1 MKRDAEVI
9 LAVRERAKGKT
20 QEQAAARA
28 GMGVRTL
35 RKYEQA
41 GKLPSQMKTPRL
53 YRTRTNPFA
62 EDWTWVVAQL
72 ERDPALQATTL
83 FQLLCEQHPDRYKP
97 TQLRT
102 LQKHIALWRAQ
113 HGPEREVIFEQV
125 HHPGETAQS
134 DFTRMKDLEITISGD
149 AFPHMLFHL
158 VLTYSNV
165 EAVHLCM
172 SESFESL
179 AEGLEHCLWKLGG
192 VPKSHRT
199 DQLSA
204 AVSQL
209 NKEER
214 EEWTRRYKALM
225 EHYGMVPSTNN
236 AGKAH
241 ENGDVEQS
249 HHRFK
254 VAVDQQLRVRGSR
267 DFQTRQEYVRFLDE
281 LVRKRNH
288 TRQARFLEEQQYLR
302 PLPLVPLLP
311 SRELRVRVSRFS
323 TIRVLENTYSVPSRL
338 IGSLLTVRVRAE
350 HLELYQGATK
360 LDTLPRLIG
369 KGGCRIDYHHLS
381 WSLVRKPGAFANYR
395 YREELFPSLAFR
407 KAYDRLTEAVPQR
420 ADREYVR
427 LLHLAASTSETE
439 VEAAIGFLLAE
450 GTLPVF
456 DTVRDL
462 VRPPC
467 TQVPQLS
474 RAVLDL
480 GVYDRLIGG
489 AR

>member
-9 LAVRERAKGKT
+9 LAVRERGKGKT
-20 QEQAAARA
+20 QEQAAVRA
-28 GMGVRTL
+28 GMSVRTL

-41 GKLPSQMKTPRL
+41 AKLPSQMKTPRS
-53 YRTRTNPFA
+53 YRTRTDPFR

-125 HHPGETAQS
+125 HHPGEMAQS
-134 DFTRMKDLEITISGD
+134 DFTRMKELEVTIS
-149 AFPHMLFHL
+149 AVPFPHMLFHL

-179 AEGLEHCLWKLGG
+179 AEGLEHCLWQLGG
-192 VPKSHRT
+192 VPKAHRT

-204 AVSQL
+204 AVNGLKQ
-209 NKEER
+209 EER

-225 EHYGMVPSTNN
+225 DHYGMLPTTNN
-236 AGKAH
+236 VGEAH

-254 VAVDQQLRVRGSR
+254 VAVDQSLRVRGSR
-267 DFQTRQEYVRFLDE
+267 DFETRQAYVRFLEE
-281 LVRKRNH
+281 LARKRNL
-288 TRQARFLEEQQYLR
+288 TRQARFLEEQQHLQ
-302 PLPLVPLLP
+302 PLPVVPLLP
-311 SRELRVRVSRFS
+311 SRELRVQVSRFS
-323 TIRVLENTYSVPSRL
+323 TIRVLGNTYSVPSRL
-338 IGSLLTVRVRAE
+338 IGCILTVRVRAE

-369 KGGCRIDYHHLS
+369 KGGCHIDYHHLC
-381 WSLVRKPGAFANYR
+381 WSLVRKPGAFANYK
-395 YREELFPSLAFR
+395 YRDELFPSLVFR
-407 KAYDRLTEAVPQR
+407 KAYDELTELLPQR

-427 LLHLAASTSETE
+427 LLHLAASTSEVE
-439 VEAAIGFLLAE
+439 VQAAIGLLLAE
-450 GTLPVF
+450 GTLPTF

-462 VRPPC
+462 VRPPSP
-467 TQVPQLS
+467 QVPQLGQ
-474 RAVLDL
+474 AVLDL

-489 AR
+489 GR